1 MFAEDEKIT
10 KKEDAY
16 INIKKIADIPHLI
29 SYIRKIRNISL
40 FTVDNEPVMKYTWW
54 EDYKNWVILATSLQY
69 LPANN

>member
-40 FTVDNEPVMKYTWW
+40 FTVDKEPVMKYT
-54 EDYKNWVILATSLQY
+54 
-69 LPANN
+69 